1 MAERTDSEQTE
12 TRRRFP
18 DLFTMLCGLATLFA
32 AAYVLTDGRVW
43 VPTVDWRW
51 LLAGGAGLV
60 GVSLLA
66 SSLRGG
72 RRKR

>member
-1 MAERTDSEQTE
+1 VAERTDSEQNE

-32 AAYVLTDGRVW
+32 AAYVLTDGKVW
-43 VPTVDWRW
+43 VPTIDWRW

-66 SSLRGG
+66 SSLRGSR
-72 RRKR
+72 RRK